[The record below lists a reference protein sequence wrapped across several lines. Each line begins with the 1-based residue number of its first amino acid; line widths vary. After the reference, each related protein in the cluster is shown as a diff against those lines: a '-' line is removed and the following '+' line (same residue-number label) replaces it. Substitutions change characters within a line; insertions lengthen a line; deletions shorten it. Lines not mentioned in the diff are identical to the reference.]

1 MRISGF
7 ALAAMLLAAA
17 LSGSGCVV
25 IGVGTPAPA
34 VGRVSAPAPRGA
46 AERGAAWHSSVRE
59 AGPLTAKEIDDL
71 GRIEASAG
79 LEDFEGGYYYAP
91 SYYASPAED
100 FIFALFAIAAT
111 IGLVAFLANNAD
123 EAHIHTDN
131 VDIIIGGP

>member
-1 MRISGF
+1 MRINRF
-7 ALAAMLLAAA
+7 ALAAMLLAAV

-25 IGVGTPAPA
+25 IGVGTPAL
-34 VGRVSAPAPRGA
+34 VGTRASAPAPRAA
-46 AERGAAWHSSVRE
+46 AERGAAWRSSVRE
-59 AGPLTAKEIDDL
+59 AGPLTAEELHDL
-71 GRIEASAG
+71 GRLEASAG

-100 FIFALFAIAAT
+100 FLFALFAIAAT